1 MQLKRVV
8 VTGLGALTP
17 IGNSVADYW
26 AAALRGISGAAPIT
40 HFDASRFKTQFACE
54 LKGFDPG
61 DTLDR
66 KELRRI
72 DPFAQYALVVVDEAL
87 RDGAV
92 DLARL
97 NRDRIGVLWASA
109 VGGIMTLEEQIGSYV
124 TGDGEPRF
132 SAFFIPK
139 MLVDSSSGLIS
150 MRHGL
155 RGVNFNA
162 VSACASSNAALVD
175 AFNYIRLGKADMI
188 ISGGS
193 EAAITPAMVGGF
205 NAAKALSTRNDDP
218 AHASRPFDVERDGF
232 VIGEGAAALILE
244 EYAHA
249 IRRGAR
255 IYAEMVGGG
264 ISADAYHITAA
275 HPEGEGAELSMR
287 AALEDACLVAEDVDY
302 INAHATSTP
311 VGDISEIKAMQRLW
325 HGALSR
331 TAIGATKSM
340 TGHLLGA
347 AGAIEAL
354 TCALVIRHG
363 VIPPS
368 INTMTVDPAMPADA
382 NLVLGQPLTRPVT
395 VAMSNSFGFGGHNA
409 TVIFRKVDDR

>member
-8 VTGLGALTP
+8 ITGLGALTP

-26 AAALRGISGAAPIT
+26 RAALQGVSGAAAIT
-40 HFDASRFKTQFACE
+40 RFDASRFKTQFACE

-61 DTLDR
+61 ATLDR

-72 DPFAQYALVVVDEAL
+72 DLFAQFALVAADEAI
-87 RDGAV
+87 RDGGA

-97 NRDRIGVLWASA
+97 NRDRVGVLWASA
-109 VGGIMTLEEQIGSYV
+109 LGGISTFEEQVSEYA

-139 MLVDSSSGLIS
+139 ILPDSSSGLIA
-150 MRHGL
+150 MRYGL

-162 VSACASSNAALVD
+162 VSACASSNAALAD

-188 ISGGS
+188 IAGGS

-205 NAAKALSTRNDDP
+205 NAAKALSTRNHEP
-218 AHASRPFDVERDGF
+218 ARASRPFDVERDGF
-232 VIGEGAAALILE
+232 VMGEGAAALILE
-244 EYAHA
+244 EYGHA
-249 IRRGAR
+249 VRRGAE
-255 IYAEMVGGG
+255 IYAEMVGCG

-287 AALEDACLVAEDVDY
+287 AALEDANLSAHEVDY
-302 INAHATSTP
+302 INAHATSTS
-311 VGDISEIKAMQRLW
+311 VGDISEIRAMQRLW
-325 HGALSR
+325 GDGLAR

-354 TCALVIRHG
+354 TCVLAIRHSL
-363 VIPPS
+363 IPPT
-368 INTMTVDPAMPADA
+368 INTQTIDPAMPAHA
-382 NLVLGQPLTRPVT
+382 LLVLGQPVARTVN

-409 TVIFRKVDDR
+409 TVILRKVDPD